1 MCDEVWAFTNK
12 GDLQLST
19 LVRGAARPSGPP
31 AVADL
36 IVEGGTF
43 TFRNAHGFAHA
54 VRLPNNDQATA
65 FALG

>member
-1 MCDEVWAFTNK
+1 MRDEVWAFTNK